1 MAAFREPLPVPGAT
15 LNDPVAGAT
24 LNDPVP
30 GATLNDPVTGGGR
43 PPMARLLGALLA
55 LALTIAAF
63 PAAARTAPES
73 FADLA
78 DKLLPAV
85 VNVSTNQRLEG
96 PSGMEPPEVPPGSPF
111 EEFFKEFFERGQPQ
125 SPQQERRRRATS
137 LGSGFIVDASG
148 YIVTNNHVIQ
158 EADEITVILHDET
171 RLKAEVVGRDP
182 KTDIAILK
190 VEPKAPLTAIAF
202 GDSDDSRV
210 GDWVIAIGN
219 PFGFGGTVTAGII
232 SARNRDIRAG
242 PYDDF
247 LQTDASINRGNS
259 GGPMFNLDG
268 EVIGIATAI
277 FSPSGG
283 SIGIGFAIP
292 SNVAEPVIRQLIA
305 HGEVRR
311 GWLGV
316 RIQSVTDE
324 IAESLGMGVA
334 RGALVAE
341 VIKGGP
347 AEVAAIRRRD
357 VVIEFAGKPVDEMRR
372 LPRIVAE
379 TDVGAS
385 VPVKIWRDGEEI
397 TVNVTVGSLAEGEE
411 QMAAGEEP
419 PAATDRGSA
428 AIDSLGITVAEIDDD
443 ARERFDLDASAQGV
457 VVTEV
462 AEDGPAFDKGIRPG
476 DIVVEV
482 SQQEVQAPAD
492 IATRVEEARNAGRKQ
507 VLLLIQGQNGLR
519 FVAPRIAD

>member
-1 MAAFREPLPVPGAT
+1 VAAFRKPLPVPGAT
-15 LNDPVAGAT
+15 LNDPVA
-24 LNDPVP
+24 
-30 GATLNDPVTGGGR
+30 GGGR

-55 LALTIAAF
+55 LALAIAAF

-324 IAESLGMGVA
+324 IAESLGMAEA

-411 QMAAGEEP
+411 QMAADEEP
-419 PAATDRGSA
+419 AAAARGTA

-443 ARERFDLDASAQGV
+443 ARERFDLDVNAQGV

-519 FVAPRIAD
+519 FVAPRIAE